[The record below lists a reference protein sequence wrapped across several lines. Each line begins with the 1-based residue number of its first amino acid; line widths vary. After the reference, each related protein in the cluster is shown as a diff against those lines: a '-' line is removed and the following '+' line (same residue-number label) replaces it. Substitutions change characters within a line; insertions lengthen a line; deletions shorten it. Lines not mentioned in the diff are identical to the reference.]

1 MPEFKKKFF
10 SESQDKKIDDL
21 TKKTIVFG
29 TATFALFVLLF
40 VFGLPLLIKFSVFLG
55 EGRKNAEVKKQIVLP
70 PQPPRLLLPFEST
83 PSAQINLKGFAEP
96 NVLVDLYL
104 DGQKVSSKNSDS
116 AGEFLFSGVNL
127 KSGPNIFT
135 TMASL
140 SSDLKSEFSAE
151 ELVIRDET
159 APELVISNP
168 DKESMNV
175 DYSDFDIIGKTDKKS
190 YVTINNYVATVNDL
204 GEFKM
209 KMQLQLGKNEYTI
222 KSRDEAGNQTVKK
235 VTITYEQ

>member
-1 MPEFKKKFF
+1 MPEFKKKVFLNNRT
-10 SESQDKKIDDL
+10 EIDDL

-29 TATFALFVLLF
+29 IATFSLFILLF
-40 VFGLPLLIKFSVFLG
+40 IFGLPLLIKFSVFLG

-83 PSAQINLKGFAEP
+83 PSSQITLKGFAEP
-96 NVLVDLYL
+96 NVLIDLYL
-104 DGQKVSSKNSDS
+104 DGQKISSKNSDT
-116 AGEFLFSGVNL
+116 AGEFFFSNVPIKIGSNV
-127 KSGPNIFT
+127 FT
-135 TMASL
+135 ALASL
-140 SSDLKSEFSAE
+140 NNDLKSELSPE

-159 APELVISNP
+159 PPELTISNP
-168 DKESMNV
+168 DKDSLSV
-175 DYSDFDIIGKTDKKS
+175 DYSDFDIIGKTDKKA

-222 KSRDEAGNQTVKK
+222 KSRDEAGNQTSKRI
-235 VTITYEQ
+235 TITYEQ